1 MSIDIVVFEEEGGIM
16 IFDTQTKKIKFDPL
30 P

>member
-1 MSIDIVVFEEEGGIM
+1 MLIDIVFEEEGGIM
-16 IFDTQTKKIKFDPL
+16 IFDTQTKKTKFDPL

>member
-1 MSIDIVVFEEEGGIM
+1 MNVVDIVFEEEGGIM
-16 IFDTQTKKIKFDPL
+16 IFDTQTKKTKFDPL